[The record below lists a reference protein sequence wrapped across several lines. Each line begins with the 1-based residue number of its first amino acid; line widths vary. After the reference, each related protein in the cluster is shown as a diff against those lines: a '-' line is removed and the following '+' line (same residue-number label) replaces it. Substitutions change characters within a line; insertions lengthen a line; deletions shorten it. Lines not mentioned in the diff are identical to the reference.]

1 MKRVLS
7 VLAVMTVLGC
17 GGSEKEVRATLVA
30 DRQAA
35 EDMDWARMCAL
46 RTEAGRD
53 GFAFCL
59 QPAEDDQTSATLG
72 NEPIVTFLVKQPELT
87 DIDVDIHG
95 ERATVHDEDGSVTRL
110 RKVGDRWLIDR

>member
-1 MKRVLS
+1 MKRVVG
-7 VLAVMTVLGC
+7 VLTVMAFLGC
-17 GGSEKEVRATLVA
+17 GESEKGVRATLAA

-35 EDMDWARMCAL
+35 ERNDWANMCAL

-53 GFAFCL
+53 GFAFCA
-59 QPAEDDQTSATLG
+59 QPAGDNETSATLG

-87 DIDVDIHG
+87 GADVDIDG
-95 ERATVHDEDGSVTRL
+95 DRATVHHEGGSVTRL